1 MAKKVYDTN
10 WASSEEVS
18 DILALLQRHA
28 ISHYET
34 PKGVFG
40 FSVGAI
46 WVDDDSNYETARQI
60 IEEYDKARALRV
72 RQQYESVAQGT
83 GLVAT
88 LLNVRRLIVERPHK
102 ALLYVVIIAGL
113 IAIHWWFF
121 KALSG

>member
-1 MAKKVYDTN
+1 VTKKVYDTN

-34 PKGVFG
+34 PKGAFG
-40 FSVGAI
+40 P
-46 WVDDDSNYETARQI
+46 
-60 IEEYDKARALRV
+60 LRV
-72 RQQYESVAQGT
+72 RQQYESAPQGT
-83 GLVAT
+83 GLVAI
-88 LLNVRRLIVERPHK
+88 LLNVRRLIVERPHQ
-102 ALLYVVIIAGL
+102 AFLYLVIVAGL

>member
-18 DILALLQRHA
+18 DIFALLQRHA
-28 ISHYET
+28 ISYYET

-40 FSVGAI
+40 LSMGAI
-46 WVDDDSNYETARQI
+46 WVENDSDYDTARQI
-60 IEEYDKARALRV
+60 IEEYDKVRALRV
-72 RQQYESVAQGT
+72 RQQYESAAQGT

-88 LLNVRRLIVERPHK
+88 LLNVRRLIVERPHE
-102 ALLYVVIIAGL
+102 ALLYVAIIAGL

-121 KALSG
+121 KALAG

>member
-10 WASSEEVS
+10 QASSEEVS
-18 DILALLQRHA
+18 DILARLQRHA
-28 ISHYET
+28 IPHYET

-40 FSVGAI
+40 LSMGAI
-46 WVDDDSNYETARQI
+46 WVKDDSDYEMARQI
-60 IEEYDKARALRV
+60 IEEYDKAHALRV
-72 RQQYESVAQGT
+72 RQQYESGDHET

-88 LLNVRRLIVERPHK
+88 LLNVKRLVVERPQQ

>member
-28 ISHYET
+28 ISHYEQ
-34 PKGVFG
+34 PKGAFG
-40 FSVGAI
+40 LSMGAI
-46 WVDDDSNYETARQI
+46 WVDDDSDYDTARQI

-72 RQQYESVAQGT
+72 RQQYESAPQGT
-83 GLVAT
+83 GLAAT
-88 LLNVRRLIVERPHK
+88 LLNVRRLIAERPHE
-102 ALLYVVIIAGL
+102 ALSYVVIVAGL

-121 KALSG
+121 KALTS

>member
-28 ISHYET
+28 ISYYET

-40 FSVGAI
+40 LSIGAI
-46 WVDDDSNYETARQI
+46 WVENDSDYDTARQI
-60 IEEYDKARALRV
+60 IEEYDKVRGLRV
-72 RQQYESVAQGT
+72 RQQYESAAQGT

-88 LLNVRRLIVERPHK
+88 LLNVRRLIVERPHE

-113 IAIHWWFF
+113 IAIHWWLF
-121 KALSG
+121 KALAG

>member
-28 ISHYET
+28 ISYYET

-40 FSVGAI
+40 LSMGAI
-46 WVDDDSNYETARQI
+46 WVENDSDYDTARQI
-60 IEEYDKARALRV
+60 IEEYDKVRALRV
-72 RQQYESVAQGT
+72 RQQYESAAQGT

-88 LLNVRRLIVERPHK
+88 LLNVRRLIVERPHE

-113 IAIHWWFF
+113 IAIHWWLF
-121 KALSG
+121 KALAG

>member
-28 ISHYET
+28 IPHYET
-34 PKGVFG
+34 PKGIFG
-40 FSVGAI
+40 LSVGAI
-46 WVDDDSNYETARQI
+46 WVKDDSDYETARQI

-72 RQQYESVAQGT
+72 RQQHESAARGT

-88 LLNVRRLIVERPHK
+88 LLNVRRLIVERPHE

-121 KALSG
+121 STLSS

>member
-1 MAKKVYDTN
+1 MARKVYDTN
-10 WASSEEVS
+10 QASSEEIS

-40 FSVGAI
+40 LSLGAI
-46 WVDDDSNYETARQI
+46 WVENDADYDTARQI
-60 IEEYDKARALRV
+60 IEEYDKAHALRV
-72 RQQYESVAQGT
+72 RQQYGSAAQGT

-88 LLNVRRLIVERPHK
+88 LLNVRRLIVERPHQ
-102 ALLYVVIIAGL
+102 ALLYALIIAGL

>member
-1 MAKKVYDTN
+1 MTKKVYDTN
-10 WASSEEVS
+10 WASPEEVS

-40 FSVGAI
+40 LSIGAI
-46 WVDDDSNYETARQI
+46 WVDDDSDYNPARQI

-72 RQQYESVAQGT
+72 RQQYESAAQGT
-83 GLVAT
+83 GLVAI
-88 LLNVRRLIVERPHK
+88 LLNVRKLIVERPHQ
-102 ALLYVVIIAGL
+102 AFLYLVIIAGL

>member
-10 WASSEEVS
+10 QASSEEIG
-18 DILALLQRHA
+18 DILALLEGRA

-40 FSVGAI
+40 LSVGAI
-46 WVDDDSNYETARQI
+46 WVENDSDYDTARRI
-60 IEEYDKARALRV
+60 IEEYDKARTLRV
-72 RQQYESVAQGT
+72 RQQYESRAYGT

-88 LLNVRRLIVERPHK
+88 LLNVKRLVVERPQQ
-102 ALLYVVIIAGL
+102 ALLYVLIIAGL

>member
-18 DILALLQRHA
+18 DIVALLQRHA
-28 ISHYET
+28 IPHYET
-34 PKGVFG
+34 PRGVFG
-40 FSVGAI
+40 LSTGAI
-46 WVDDDSNYETARQI
+46 WVKDDSDYETARHI

-72 RQQYESVAQGT
+72 REQYESAARSN

-88 LLNVRRLIVERPHK
+88 LLNVRRLIVERPHE
-102 ALLYVVIIAGL
+102 ALLYVVIIAAL
-113 IAIHWWFF
+113 IALHWWFF